1 MAQEKIIRLVLG
13 DQLNRNHSWF
23 SQPADGEV
31 WYVMMEVMSETTYVT
46 HHIQKVVGFFMAMR
60 NFADE
65 LKGRG
70 ENVRYIALDDP
81 RNVQN
86 IPDNLS
92 WLVQEQGATQVVYQ
106 LPDEYRLDQILQKL
120 PQVLSVPV
128 HAVDTEH
135 FLSERMAV
143 RDLFRGKKQY
153 LMETFY
159 RSMRKKY
166 DILMEPDG
174 KNPLSGRWNY
184 DAENRKKL
192 PDSLAIPPVPEP
204 DPQPVAEILEV
215 IHRMG
220 VKTIGTIDPSRF
232 IWPVTP
238 KAAHHILT
246 DFLQHRLRYFGDF
259 QDALSTRD
267 PFLFHSRLSFALNL
281 KILDPLEVIQKTL
294 EVWDE
299 GRNGIPLATVEG
311 FIRQILGWREF
322 VRGVYWAEMP
332 AFGASNFFAHRA
344 ELPEFFWTAN
354 TRMQCMKHAIR
365 QSLEHAYAHHIQR
378 LMVTGNFALLLG
390 VDPDAVDNWYLGIYI
405 DAVEWVEM
413 PNTRGMSQFADG
425 GIVGTKPYVS
435 SANYIHKMGDHCS
448 KCHYDHKAKT
458 GEKACPFNSLYWDF
472 YFRHREKLEKN
483 PRIGMMYRVWDK
495 MDTATRTQILEK
507 AKQIKSNSH
516 TL

>member
-1 MAQEKIIRLVLG
+1 
-13 DQLNRNHSWF
+13 
-23 SQPADGEV
+23 
-31 WYVMMEVMSETTYVT
+31 
-46 HHIQKVVGFFMAMR
+46 
-60 NFADE
+60 
-65 LKGRG
+65 
-70 ENVRYIALDDP
+70 
-81 RNVQN
+81 
-86 IPDNLS
+86 
-92 WLVQEQGATQVVYQ
+92 
-106 LPDEYRLDQILQKL
+106 
-120 PQVLSVPV
+120 
-128 HAVDTEH
+128 
-135 FLSERMAV
+135 
-143 RDLFRGKKQY
+143 
-153 LMETFY
+153 METFY
-159 RSMRKKY
+159 RSMRKNY

-192 PDSLAIPPVPEP
+192 PDNVAIPPLPES
-204 DPQPVAEILEV
+204 DPQPVAEILDV

-220 VKTIGTIDPSRF
+220 VKTIGTIDPNRL

-238 KAAHHILT
+238 AAAHQILH
-246 DFLQHRLRYFGDF
+246 DFLQHRLRHFGDF

-281 KILDPLEVIQKTL
+281 KMLHPLEVIHTTL

-299 GRNGIPLATVEG
+299 GRSGISLATVEG

-332 AFGASNFFAHRA
+332 DFGKLNFFAHGA
-344 ELPEFFWTAN
+344 ELPDFFWTGK
-354 TRMQCMKHAIR
+354 TRMQCLKHAIG
-365 QSLEHAYAHHIQR
+365 QSLEFAYAHHIQR

-390 VDPDAVDNWYLGIYI
+390 VDPDAVDRWYLGIYI

-435 SANYIHKMGDHCS
+435 SANYIQKMGDHCS
-448 KCHYDHKAKT
+448 KCYYDHKEKT

-472 YFRHREKLEKN
+472 YARHREKLEKN
-483 PRIGMMYRVWDK
+483 PRIGMMYKVWDK
-495 MDTATRTQILEK
+495 MDPAIQTQILEK
-507 AKQIKSNSH
+507 AKQLKSNSH